1 MDRVGECYWSHL
13 YLEVAK
19 QSMLQYVML
28 AHIIQ
33 RMCAVWGLPYKLYVN
48 KVFMF
53 ILHRTK
59 TTLKYLARHTG
70 LN

>member
-33 RMCAVWGLPYKLYVN
+33 RMCAVWGLPYELY
-48 KVFMF
+48 MF
-53 ILHRTK
+53 TLHRNK
-59 TTLKYLARHTG
+59 
-70 LN
+70 